1 MKHYFLAAVLLFSVF
16 ALFAAPLSLT
26 GNVETDSV
34 LNAEGILAKLL
45 AEKSIKAD
53 AVLLTGKDGT
63 AAFIEKSA
71 FKVIF
76 LQNKNQQW
84 NSVSDSLPPVCNIKN
99 LAEIAISYNPWDIIL
114 EVDIDGTFPKLY
126 TPFAWIMADFRQLAT
141 SSKNGWQAEKYIR
154 AQNPLLASFL
164 RELTLEF
171 CSGEVITT
179 MFQPDKFF
187 FDGYSFRYDGKPLK
201 KIFRD

>member
-1 MKHYFLAAVLLFSVF
+1 MKKYFLAVVLLFSVF
-16 ALFAAPLSLT
+16 ILFAVPLSLT
-26 GNVETDSV
+26 GNVETGSV
-34 LNAEGILAKLL
+34 LKAEGSLAELL

-76 LQNKNQQW
+76 LQYENEQW

-99 LAEIAISYNPWDIIL
+99 LAEIAISYNPWDIVL

-126 TPFAWIMADFRQLAT
+126 TPFAWIMADFTQLAT
-141 SSKNGWQAEKYIR
+141 SSKNDWQAEKYLR
-154 AQNPLLASFL
+154 APNPLLADFL
-164 RELTLEF
+164 PKMSVEF
-171 CSGEVITT
+171 YSGEVITT
-179 MFQPDKFF
+179 MFQPDKFL
-187 FDGYSFRYDGKPLK
+187 FDGYSFRYDGRPVK
-201 KIFRD
+201 KLFRD